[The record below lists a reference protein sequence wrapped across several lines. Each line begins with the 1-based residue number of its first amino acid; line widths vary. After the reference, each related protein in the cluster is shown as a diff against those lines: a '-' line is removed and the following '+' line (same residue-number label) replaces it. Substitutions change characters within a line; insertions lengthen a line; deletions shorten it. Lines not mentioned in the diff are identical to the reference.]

1 MPLFSDANVTYSL
14 DNLHGVANFSL
25 ESQPMCIY
33 TDSIPSPQRSIIPP
47 RAALDVSR
55 NQLDLTRLAETSQV
69 APSQSCDLLLSE
81 SNYARALILRPRQ
94 DFIPL
99 LRPATTWRDNI
110 SIWINP
116 CRDISST
123 MLGIEYACAPYCIER
138 RRISEVFVIRTCSLK
153 CLASPISKSISSIL
167 IIFSPRRSRTSH
179 VG

>member
-1 MPLFSDANVTYSL
+1 
-14 DNLHGVANFSL
+14 
-25 ESQPMCIY
+25 MCIY

-179 VG
+179 VGWDIKSSGLSLILRRMDYLSTWY